1 MHLIKGSHA
10 MAQRGKRLMSS
21 FDEAEIAKIN
31 QSRRNEEEIPTMA
44 AAIHM
49 LTKLGLAAT
58 RSKRKKA
65 DAAE

>member
-1 MHLIKGSHA
+1 
-10 MAQRGKRLMSS
+10 MSS